1 MKKLLLTLVA
11 FCAALAAAA
20 QTPDTTAAEGYRFTD
35 VKLIPM
41 TPVKDQ
47 SRSGTCWC
55 YSTLSFLE
63 GEILRAGGAPVHLSE
78 MWIVRHTFME
88 KAVKYIRMHGE
99 INFAEGG
106 ASRDVTEGIRNYG
119 IVPFEAYPGFNYG
132 TEKADF
138 HELSRVL
145 KAYLDAV
152 MEAST
157 KSSNKPLSTAWKRGF
172 NAILDEYFGPM
183 PETFTY
189 QGKEY
194 TPRTFADSLP
204 IDIDDYIDISSFT
217 HHPFYTQFIIEVPD
231 NWMWGTVYN
240 LPLDEMM
247 AVVDNA
253 LENGYPVAWGTDV
266 SEKGFSRTKA
276 IGIVPAAD
284 LEGMGGTEA
293 ERWGKLTQKEKDD
306 ALYKFDKP
314 GKELAITQE
323 MRQGL
328 STTTEPPTTTAWSS
342 WVRPPTR
349 QATTTTRCRIH
360 GTYVRPTTD
369 SGISRARSS
378 LTRQPRSWSTS
389 TPCPKRSPGSWA
401 SNNPGATTTAPEKP
415 LPPSGGESETKSG
428 LTLTVGPLSYIEVL
442 TLFRK

>member
-138 HELSRVL
+138 HELSLVL

-157 KSSNKPLSTAWKRGF
+157 KSSNKPLSTALQRH
-172 NAILDEYFGPM
+172 
-183 PETFTY
+183 PERIFRPDARDLHLSG
-189 QGKEY
+189 QGIH
-194 TPRTFADSLP
+194 A
-204 IDIDDYIDISSFT
+204 
-217 HHPFYTQFIIEVPD
+217 PD
-231 NWMWGTVYN
+231 VRR
-240 LPLDEMM
+240 L
-247 AVVDNA
+247 
-253 LENGYPVAWGTDV
+253 
-266 SEKGFSRTKA
+266 
-276 IGIVPAAD
+276 AAD
-284 LEGMGGTEA
+284 
-293 ERWGKLTQKEKDD
+293 RHRR
-306 ALYKFDKP
+306 LYRHQFVH
-314 GKELAITQE
+314 T
-323 MRQGL
+323 
-328 STTTEPPTTTAWSS
+328 PPLLYA
-342 WVRPPTR
+342 VHHR
-349 QATTTTRCRIH
+349 
-360 GTYVRPTTD
+360 G
-369 SGISRARSS
+369 AR
-378 LTRQPRSWSTS
+378 
-389 TPCPKRSPGSWA
+389 
-401 SNNPGATTTAPEKP
+401 
-415 LPPSGGESETKSG
+415 
-428 LTLTVGPLSYIEVL
+428 
-442 TLFRK
+442 